1 MVSPEGFPGRPAAG
15 GGAHA
20 SRGGDAPGGASAG
33 HAPPGGPAYGEPRTG
48 GLRIGDRERDEVT
61 RLLHD
66 AFAQG
71 RITREELDE
80 RLDAT
85 LSARTAEDLRR
96 VTADLPGAWPDDPR
110 PAGAHDGGRWAG
122 GPWRPGSPGSP
133 GLPGTGSGPY
143 GGPWTG
149 AATWA
154 GAWGPHA
161 GPPWA
166 TRHRHG
172 PAWGPA
178 GRRGAMMRTR
188 GGPAP
193 IALAAVAILVVGL
206 LTGVWPLF
214 VIGRLLLV
222 AWLVTTVVGLIRR
235 RHHRQGMGYR

>member
-1 MVSPEGFPGRPAAG
+1 MDSPEGSPGRPAAG
-15 GGAHA
+15 GGAHTP
-20 SRGGDAPGGASAG
+20 RGGGASAG
-33 HAPPGGPAYGEPRTG
+33 HAPPGGPAYGGPRTG

-110 PAGAHDGGRWAG
+110 QAGAHHGGRRAG
-122 GPWRPGSPGSP
+122 GPWHPGSP
-133 GLPGTGSGPY
+133 GLPGGAPGPY

-149 AATWA
+149 A
-154 GAWGPHA
+154 GAWGPHP

-166 TRHRHG
+166 RRHHHG
-172 PAWGPA
+172 PARGPA
-178 GRRGAMMRTR
+178 GRRGAMTRTR

-206 LTGVWPLF
+206 LTGAWPLF

-222 AWLVTTVVGLIRR
+222 VWLVTTVVGLIRR
-235 RHHRQGMGYR
+235 RHHGQGMGYR

>member
-1 MVSPEGFPGRPAAG
+1 MVSPEGSPYRPAAG
-15 GGAHA
+15 GGADT
-20 SRGGDAPGGASAG
+20 SRGGNASAG
-33 HAPPGGPAYGEPRTG
+33 HAPPGGPAYGGPRIG

-96 VTADLPGAWPDDPR
+96 VTADLPGAWPVDSR
-110 PAGAHDGGRWAG
+110 PEGAHDGGGRAG
-122 GPWRPGSPGSP
+122 GPWGPAFP
-133 GLPGTGSGPY
+133 GLPGTRSGPY

-149 AATWA
+149 APTWA

-166 TRHRHG
+166 RRHRHG

-178 GRRGAMMRTR
+178 GPGGAMMRTR

-206 LTGVWPLF
+206 LTGAWPLF

-222 AWLVTTVVGLIRR
+222 AWLVATVVGLIRR
-235 RHHRQGMGYR
+235 RHHRHGVGYR